1 MNMDKR
7 EDSHPLLNSKYLKTF
22 LTLLTVVLIFVGPT
36 YFVLFLWRGLNFNY
50 TLSMTLGFSLFVIGL
65 VLLAFLIRK
74 KMI

>member
-1 MNMDKR
+1 
-7 EDSHPLLNSKYLKTF
+7 
-22 LTLLTVVLIFVGPT
+22 VLIFVGPT

>member
-1 MNMDKR
+1 MDKR

-50 TLSMTLGFSLFVIGL
+50 NLSMTLGFSLFVIGL